1 MEVEMKRFYKILL
14 IGLFLTGGFLTACS
28 QNESL
33 NCSSGGEICIQTV
46 IASTFPKGQAVPL
59 AITITSKKDFD
70 KIGVSLSV
78 PGEKNVVDAPTW
90 EPFITATY
98 FDQGDASW
106 AFPIKAGQTITFQ
119 RTLHFP
125 PHEGIFTV
133 VVTADNVG
141 RTVSAIDHFDVLFNS
156 NGGNVVRSGTPFPP
170 YTFHSTDLLYGPGTS
185 APIPTNLILVP
196 YNQTPV
202 PQATLTP
209 ALPAVPGATRIS
221 PLVAT
226 ATRTLPAYPPPSPSP
241 SPSRTV
247 VSSPYP

>member
-1 MEVEMKRFYKILL
+1 V
-14 IGLFLTGGFLTACS
+14 
-28 QNESL
+28 
-33 NCSSGGEICIQTV
+33 
-46 IASTFPKGQAVPL
+46 VPL

-70 KIGVSLSV
+70 KIGISLDI
-78 PGEKNVVDAPTW
+78 PGEVNVVDAPTW

-98 FDQGDASW
+98 FSKYGASW

-133 VVTADNVG
+133 FVTAGNVG
-141 RTVSAIDHFDVLFNS
+141 GTVSVIDHFDVLFNS

-185 APIPTNLILVP
+185 APIPTNLITDH
-196 YNQTPV
+196 YNLTSV

-209 ALPAVPGATRIS
+209 SLPAVPGATRIS

-226 ATRTLPAYPPPSPSP
+226 TTPTLPAYPPPSPSP
-241 SPSRTV
+241 SPSRTP